1 MGLQQRRLLGVAFPK
16 RFSFLLIA
24 VAAGGRDGVWHSCF
38 AIAKPPVRALSWW
51 SQDLCVRAEPRALPK
66 LPHVKPTTK
75 EAY

>member
-24 VAAGGRDGVWHSCF
+24 IATGGRDGVWHSCF
-38 AIAKPPVRALSWW
+38 AIAKAPVRAPSGW
-51 SQDLCVRAEPRALPK
+51 SQYLCVRAEPRALRK
-66 LPHVKPTTK
+66 LLHVKPTTK